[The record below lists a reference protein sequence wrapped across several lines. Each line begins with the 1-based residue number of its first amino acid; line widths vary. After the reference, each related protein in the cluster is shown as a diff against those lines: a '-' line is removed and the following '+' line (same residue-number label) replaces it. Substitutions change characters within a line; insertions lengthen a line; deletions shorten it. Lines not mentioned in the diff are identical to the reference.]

1 MANGWSSREK
11 SRLAVRR
18 VHHTPKQDEH
28 SMSITPVAPS
38 DEDIVDVK
46 PLQISRDTV
55 QILGPKR
62 SNLRLEFLF
71 FISFGI
77 LFYYIFYLVFLKVD
91 ALVGLFVIVF

>member
-1 MANGWSSREK
+1 
-11 SRLAVRR
+11 
-18 VHHTPKQDEH
+18 
-28 SMSITPVAPS
+28 MSITPVAPS

>member
-46 PLQISRDTV
+46 PLQISRDTL

-62 SNLRLEFLF
+62 SNLRLDF
-71 FISFGI
+71 FC
-77 LFYYIFYLVFLKVD
+77 Y
-91 ALVGLFVIVF
+91 